1 MRSLEH
7 CLNDIMKGVNDGGHH
22 DYKGKPYYPRI
33 EDHIVEETGGYDGLT
48 LPIGSPARS
57 SPQSQ
62 NSDMNE
68 RFSRKVFVGGLP
80 PDIDEG
86 MFCFSKCMKR
96 KKIKRMCFYIFQ
108 MKSLHPSDG
117 LVRWLLIGHIKQNQN
132 HIFLQ
137 KDMHFYYFKYVNR
150 LELQC
155 W

>member
-22 DYKGKPYYPRI
+22 DFKGKPYYPRI
-33 EDHIVEETGGYDGLT
+33 EDHIVEESGGYDGLS
-48 LPIGSPARS
+48 LPLGSPARS

-86 MFCFSKCMKR
+86 NFKIGIFR
-96 KKIKRMCFYIFQ
+96 KL
-108 MKSLHPSDG
+108 S
-117 LVRWLLIGHIKQNQN
+117 
-132 HIFLQ
+132 
-137 KDMHFYYFKYVNR
+137 YFVANF
-150 LELQC
+150 
-155 W
+155 

>member
-7 CLNDIMKGVNDGGHH
+7 CLNDIMKGVGNDGGHH
-22 DYKGKPYYPRI
+22 DFKGKPYYPRI
-33 EDHIVEETGGYDGLT
+33 EDHIVEESGGYDGLT

-86 MFCFSKCMKR
+86 MKNKNFNHFLH
-96 KKIKRMCFYIFQ
+96 
-108 MKSLHPSDG
+108 KS
-117 LVRWLLIGHIKQNQN
+117 
-132 HIFLQ
+132 
-137 KDMHFYYFKYVNR
+137 
-150 LELQC
+150 
-155 W
+155 